1 MLFQHS
7 FNALVARSL
16 KNSEKHSEH
25 FGCEKPGKLDL
36 VFSRSV
42 QKNSPTRKGYDI
54 ETGCFL
60 FQKTLPSYFS
70 TPAGRYDRHPPK
82 EENKHMFSQ
91 LLWCSLE
98 IFRKFH
104 WPPAIVWNLPQ
115 FRRISVKISAKNN
128 SHFGLDRAAILA
140 PASVL
145 E

>member
-16 KNSEKHSEH
+16 KNSEKHSEQ
-25 FGCEKPGKLDL
+25 FGCEKPGKRDL

-42 QKNSPTRKGYDI
+42 QKIHRLERVTTSKLVVSY
-54 ETGCFL
+54 FK
-60 FQKTLPSYFS
+60 KTLPSYFS
-70 TPAGRYDRHPPK
+70 TPAGRYDLHPQK
-82 EENKHMFSQ
+82 EENKHIFSQ